1 MFFARSSESNE
12 RALETKKKWRRQ
24 PLMFQAADTATG
36 RGRQTVPMTSDY
48 VNIQSASSKA
58 GDGDAGRDE
67 GGGGIGKQTRRCQV
81 IETNRTEAERSRKTR
96 SSALS
101 LSLSLVFLFSL
112 SAFETTKQNQGLPS
126 FTRRCRL
133 APRVAPSGN
142 SVTCFSRFYRV
153 VLDFVGFYR
162 VFSQFYWVFLS
173 FIGFY

>member
-1 MFFARSSESNE
+1 
-12 RALETKKKWRRQ
+12 
-24 PLMFQAADTATG
+24 MFQAADTATG

-142 SVTCFSRFYRV
+142 SVTCFSRVLSGRTGFCRVLSSFFPSFTGFFY
-153 VLDFVGFYR
+153 LLLGFTEI
-162 VFSQFYWVFLS
+162 F
-173 FIGFY
+173 